1 MLIWCLDS
9 VTELHFADDGRG
21 VIASESNNTFCCNFA
36 GGCRPDPVVK
46 TLKPGVP
53 FTTIDLIE
61 SSGRVM
67 VRTETPL
74 SLTSAERKLSTSSTE
89 FQATQLTPATS
100 SDTTKMTSPVSST
113 RSSVTQMHHSTFS
126 DKSIKTP
133 FANPTTPSELQSSV
147 PHASQKQIHIGL
159 GVGIPVAVALL
170 VSFTL
175 HLWSRR
181 RRRGKMSR
189 IPSDQQIQGDNSGVD
204 YRSMGFAPA
213 ELDGPERKAAP
224 GELVSELPNTR
235 AMAVGPSAGLELCE
249 LPTPREESELAG
261 VAIGKPLPLPPG
273 FSA

>member
-1 MLIWCLDS
+1 MLIWYLDS
-9 VTELHFADDGRG
+9 VTDLHFADDGRG
-21 VIASESNNTFCCNFA
+21 VIASDSNNTFCCNFA
-36 GGCRPDPVVK
+36 DGCRPDPVVK

-67 VRTETPL
+67 VHTETPL
-74 SLTSAERKLSTSSTE
+74 SLTSAERKLSTSPTE

-100 SDTTKMTSPVSST
+100 SDTIKMTSPVSST

-126 DKSIKTP
+126 DKSMKTP
-133 FANPTTPSELQSSV
+133 FADPTTPSELQSSV
-147 PHASQKQIHIGL
+147 PHASKKHIHLGL
-159 GVGIPVAVALL
+159 GVGIPVGVALL

-175 HLWSRR
+175 YLWFR

-189 IPSDQQIQGDNSGVD
+189 ISSDQQIQGDRSGVD

-224 GELVSELPNTR
+224 GELASELPNTR
-235 AMAVGPSAGLELCE
+235 AMAVGPSAGVELCE
-249 LPTPREESELAG
+249 LPTPRGESELAG
-261 VAIGKPLPLPPG
+261 VAIGKPSPLPPG
-273 FSA
+273 FSV